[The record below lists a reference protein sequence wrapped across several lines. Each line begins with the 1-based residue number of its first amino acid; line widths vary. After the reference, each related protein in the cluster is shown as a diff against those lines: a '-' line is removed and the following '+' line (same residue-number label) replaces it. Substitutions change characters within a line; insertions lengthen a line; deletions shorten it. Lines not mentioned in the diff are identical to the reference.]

1 MATNINLVTYSGSM
15 VSPLDDAIVY
25 ETAIAES
32 GIIYGGNLTIKNVN
46 TIHINAGH
54 GIVCGRKFTITD
66 SDISVQL
73 TSGAQELGRIYLHL
87 DLANTTEP
95 IQILTE
101 IGATLTPVIQQT
113 DVNINNGIYEINL
126 ATFNIDSMT
135 ITDLVEVF
143 PTVSN
148 PIGYLS
154 DLDTTN
160 KNSIVDA
167 INEVNSK
174 EVSVLDTGEE
184 IMANTTP
191 GKAAGANGVK
201 ELITEVNDSLG
212 GMQFGIDEN
221 GNYGYIKDGAD
232 TVTPFND
239 KIIKTTSL
247 SMINGSTKN
256 INFSD
261 VITNPSD
268 YTASDFVVYPNY
280 VHPVN
285 TSDGHMTVQ
294 FTLTYNN
301 STGVVTVK
309 TSSVNLSS
317 TNTNNSLSSAAVVL
331 TVK

>member
-135 ITDLVEVF
+135 IADLVEVF

-201 ELITEVNDSLG
+201 ELITEVNDSLRNVDVLASG
-212 GMQFGIDEN
+212 ITTPDGTIVTANYKDYKFLYVTMGASNVAYGHSLIPTAIINNPTQIFFTNVYDSSNPICSLYNFSETQFAVRVTVTSYPTSVFGI
-221 GNYGYIKDGAD
+221 K
-232 TVTPFND
+232 
-239 KIIKTTSL
+239 
-247 SMINGSTKN
+247 
-256 INFSD
+256 
-261 VITNPSD
+261 
-268 YTASDFVVYPNY
+268 
-280 VHPVN
+280 
-285 TSDGHMTVQ
+285 
-294 FTLTYNN
+294 
-301 STGVVTVK
+301 
-309 TSSVNLSS
+309 
-317 TNTNNSLSSAAVVL
+317 
-331 TVK
+331 